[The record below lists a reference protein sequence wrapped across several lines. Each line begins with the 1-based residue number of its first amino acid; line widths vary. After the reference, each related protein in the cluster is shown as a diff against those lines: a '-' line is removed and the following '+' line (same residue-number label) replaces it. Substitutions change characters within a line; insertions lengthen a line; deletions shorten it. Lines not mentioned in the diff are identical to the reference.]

1 MVLEK
6 IDQVKLLEERLRSAG
21 VDRRT
26 FLKVAGA
33 LAATPVV
40 GGLLAA
46 CGGDDDDDAAEPT
59 ATTGA
64 AAPTAT
70 TAAAE
75 PTATTAA
82 AEATPTTAAAEP
94 TATQAAA
101 APTATTAAPA
111 EEQILYDYGLR
122 NGDPSSHDFNR
133 DLYCNGVA
141 SIWSGLLTYS
151 PDFEPIPDWAESWE
165 ANADASQWTFHLR
178 EGNTGFTNGDPV
190 TADVFIFSWARLL
203 NPESAGAY
211 ASILFDIKGAEDVNL
226 NGADP
231 STLGLTAVDDF
242 TLQVD
247 MVGPRGIFPVIAGY
261 AACFPTHPPSV
272 EEFGD
277 EYTDPN
283 ITGQAVI
290 GNGAFNMTNWEHDVT
305 VDLAKNP
312 NYWDADNIKLET
324 IINPIIPSE
333 QGLLPYE
340 AGEIDW
346 SVVPLAELPRVQA
359 DSTMSGEIEKW
370 VEPLI
375 WKILP
380 GTNVAPFDDLRVRQ
394 ALSHAIDRDRINA
407 LINEGGDPAY
417 CLIPPGLFGYL
428 GDDEEIRAIQAFD
441 PEAAMAALV
450 GTPFEGGANWP
461 EVTMIMRNEPALA
474 SPVIAEDIAAQVQ
487 ENIGLTIQLQIMDF
501 QAFRELQFQNTY
513 ELCFIR
519 WYYDYPD
526 PNNGYFDMFYS
537 NKESGKRQAWSNAEF
552 DQLTIDGKEEADPAK
567 RLEIYRQA
575 EIIMQNEV
583 AYIPVVYRN
592 AYDVYKP
599 WVKGVPV
606 NKSGYVIP
614 NGNIYVSMW
623 NSMYIEGREA

>member
-1 MVLEK
+1 
-6 IDQVKLLEERLRSAG
+6 
-21 VDRRT
+21 
-26 FLKVAGA
+26 
-33 LAATPVV
+33 
-40 GGLLAA
+40 
-46 CGGDDDDDAAEPT
+46 
-59 ATTGA
+59 
-64 AAPTAT
+64 AP
-70 TAAAE
+70 
-75 PTATTAA
+75 
-82 AEATPTTAAAEP
+82 
-94 TATQAAA
+94 
-101 APTATTAAPA
+101 PTATTAAPA
-111 EEQILYDYGLR
+111 EEQILYDYGIR
-122 NGDPSSHDFNR
+122 SGDPASHDFNR
-133 DLYCNGVA
+133 DLYCGGVA

-151 PDFEPIPDWAESWE
+151 VDFEPIPDWAESWE
-165 ANADASQWTFHLR
+165 ANADASVWTFNLR
-178 EGNTGFTNGDPV
+178 PNNGGFSNGDDV
-190 TADVFIFSWARLL
+190 TADVFIYSWKRLL

-211 ASILFDIKGAEDVNL
+211 ASILFDILNAEEVNTA
-226 NGADP
+226 GADP
-231 STLGLTAVDDF
+231 ETLGLKAIDDW
-242 TLQVD
+242 TLEVT

-283 ITGQAVI
+283 ITGQDVI
-290 GNGAFNMTNWEHDVT
+290 SNGAFILKEWVHDVRCT
-305 VDLAKNP
+305 VVKNP
-312 NYWDADNIKLET
+312 NYWDADNIRPET
-324 IINPIIPSE
+324 IVNPIIPAE

-359 DSTMSGEIEKW
+359 DPVMSKELEKW

-380 GTNVAPFDDLRVRQ
+380 GTNVAPFDDIRVRR
-394 ALSHAIDRDRINA
+394 ALSHCIDRDRINE
-407 LINEGGDPAY
+407 LINQGGDPAY
-417 CLIPPGLFGYL
+417 CLMPPGLFGYM

-450 GTPFEGGANWP
+450 GTPFEGGQNWP
-461 EVTMIMRNEPALA
+461 TVTMIMRNEPELA
-474 SPVIAEDIAAQVQ
+474 SPIIAEDIVAQVKDH
-487 ENIGLTIQLQIMDF
+487 IGLTIELQIMDF
-501 QAFRELQFQNTY
+501 QAFRELQFQNNY

-567 RLEIYRQA
+567 RLEIYRKA
-575 EIIMQNEV
+575 EIIMQTEV

-606 NKSGYVIP
+606 NKQGYVIP

-623 NSMYIEGREA
+623 NTMYIEGREA